1 MRPVCYTGV
10 MTVKVLKDVLER
22 VETWP
27 EEAQAELAE
36 IALEI
41 DAGLSG
47 GVYHATPDE
56 LEGIDRGLKAARRGR
71 FASDAEVKAVFAK
84 HRRP

>member
-1 MRPVCYTGV
+1 MLRN
-10 MTVKVLKDVLER
+10 MAAKALKDVLER

-27 EEAQAELAE
+27 EEAQRELAE

-47 GVYHATPDE
+47 SAYQATPDE
-56 LEGIDRGLKAARRGR
+56 LHGIDRGLKAAREGR
-71 FASDAEVKAVFAK
+71 FASEADVKAALRK
-84 HRRP
+84 HRPA